1 MCVALYAVNGY
12 MQAGLYYDRMLKDGH
27 VADASI
33 NNIALLAAVRDKTD
47 TTRIQDLVTAMLDS
61 EQAPSPDVAYDTLC
75 YLYKHVTAVEL
86 VALLLKMHELG
97 TELAVKACNVCIRS
111 LTNEMSRAIRKTNS
125 GTVSSIDMTSFHSAV
140 SSLKD
145 TMAANNIALS
155 GNLYE
160 LLLYTLA
167 EQCMWPLLLQTFDD
181 MIHEEVAVS
190 RGALTT
196 LYDKCSNIAQPCSEV
211 LSLMTAIECAIQ

>member
-1 MCVALYAVNGY
+1 MYAVVGH
-12 MQAGLYYDRMLKDGH
+12 MQAGLYYDRMVKDGH

-47 TTRIQDLVTAMLDS
+47 TTRVLSLVADML
-61 EQAPSPDVAYDTLC
+61 ENAQAPSPDVAYDTLC

-97 TELAVKACNVCIRS
+97 TELTVKACNVCIRS
-111 LTNEMSRAIRKTNS
+111 LTSEMSRAISETNS
-125 GTVSSIDMTSFHSAV
+125 STVSSIDMKSFYSAV
-140 SSLKD
+140 SDLKD
-145 TMAANNIALS
+145 TMAANNIAIS
-155 GNLYE
+155 GYLYE

-167 EQCMWPLLLQTFDD
+167 EQCMWAVLLNTFDD
-181 MIHEEVAVS
+181 MILEEVAVS

-196 LYDKCSNIAQPCSEV
+196 LYDKCSNMAQPCNEV
-211 LSLMTAIECAIQ
+211 LSLMSAIESAVQ